1 LEIPINGGTM
11 TDNKSFK
18 KTFGVGVL
26 MKLTKKNVPGIKIK
40 TVGDSFV
47 SNVSPNK
54 LKDAVEKTLMS
65 HNIRVK
71 K

>member
-1 LEIPINGGTM
+1 M
-11 TDNKSFK
+11 DNKKSFQIK

-26 MKLTKKNVPGIKIK
+26 MKLTKKNIPGIKID

-54 LKDAVEKTLMS
+54 LKDAVEQTLKS